1 MTKPRLVKVRALF
14 YVFKHITKKRDCVY
28 FDTAPSNVSKND
40 RKKLFLYELV
50 GFAVGAVVDHK
61 YIDAFLKSVGKAFA
75 GFAFGS
81 LDR

>member
-1 MTKPRLVKVRALF
+1 MPGEQEVVSLTFSF
-14 YVFKHITKKRDCVY
+14 YFVLRNIRCVCRITAD
-28 FDTAPSNVSKND
+28 ASNVSKND

-75 GFAFGS
+75 GFTFGC